1 MARLTIE
8 RAITNLFFKD
18 DFQGLLLRESNLD
31 SCCPLHALKQKNIVN
46 LRCKGINTFSNQN
59 LHQCFRFINFCIKA
73 TWYNLQHY
81 HLEVQNNP
89 PKNGTKKMLFLA
101 SMKKQDYPMAFL
113 LISHLGL
120 WNADPCWILRQMFLN
135 VWLLTS
141 QALFD
146 KWFQSSDLFD
156 FAIFLFALQ

>member
-81 HLEVQNNP
+81 HLEVQANP
-89 PKNGTKKMLFLA
+89 PKKWHQKAMLFSA
-101 SMKKQDYPMAFL
+101 SMGETGLSHDIFFKFSLGPFEVVEVEWRSMLNFEAE
-113 LISHLGL
+113 ISKFCNCSWKFG
-120 WNADPCWILRQMFLN
+120 A
-135 VWLLTS
+135 LT
-141 QALFD
+141 L
-146 KWFQSSDLFD
+146 KR
-156 FAIFLFALQ
+156 

>member
-46 LRCKGINTFSNQN
+46 LRCKGINTFFNQN

-81 HLEVQNNP
+81 HLEVQANP
-89 PKNGTKKMLFLA
+89 PKNSTKKMLFLA
-101 SMKKQDYPMAFL
+101 SIIRKQDYPMTLKMLKIVSVFCAFFGVSL
-113 LISHLGL
+113 
-120 WNADPCWILRQMFLN
+120 
-135 VWLLTS
+135 
-141 QALFD
+141 
-146 KWFQSSDLFD
+146 D
-156 FAIFLFALQ
+156 F